1 MEAKHTLAKLHA
13 VTDAARSAM
22 LERGQNLRQQTEN
35 VQHGADIAQDTSQQA
50 QTPAASWEP
59 GKPVS
64 HIVQEMT
71 AQTHK
76 NKYTGTMI

>member
-1 MEAKHTLAKLHA
+1 LEETKHTLAKLHA

-50 QTPAASWEP
+50 QAPAAS
-59 GKPVS
+59 
-64 HIVQEMT
+64 
-71 AQTHK
+71 
-76 NKYTGTMI
+76 